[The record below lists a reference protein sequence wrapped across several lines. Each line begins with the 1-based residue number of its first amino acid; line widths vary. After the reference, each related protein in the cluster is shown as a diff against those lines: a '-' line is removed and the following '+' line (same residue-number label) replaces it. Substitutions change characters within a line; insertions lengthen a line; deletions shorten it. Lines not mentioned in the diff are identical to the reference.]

1 MGFQVQF
8 ITHFTESIS
17 YLDSVKIA
25 LEGGCRWIQLRMK
38 DASADKIRET
48 AARALAM
55 CKAHGAVLILDDHVG
70 LAKETGADGVHLG
83 LTDMPVSEARRLL
96 PAGQFI
102 IGGTANTLEDIRLHA
117 ASGADYIGCGPLRF
131 TSTKEK
137 SRLAPILGIDGY
149 RLIIEGMHREGL
161 RIPVIG
167 IGGATADD
175 IPDLAFAGLSG
186 IALSGSILKAT
197 DPVAEMRRVMQ
208 IANSID

>member
-1 MGFQVQF
+1 M
-8 ITHFTESIS
+8 
-17 YLDSVKIA
+17 
-25 LEGGCRWIQLRMK
+25 RMK

-48 AARALAM
+48 AAMALAM
-55 CKAHGAVLILDDHVG
+55 CKAHGAILILDDHVG
-70 LAKETGADGVHLG
+70 LTKETGADGVHLG

-137 SRLAPILGIDGY
+137 SRLAPILGLDGY
-149 RLIIEGMHREGL
+149 RSIIEGMQREGL

-175 IPDLAFAGLSG
+175 IPDLASAGLSG